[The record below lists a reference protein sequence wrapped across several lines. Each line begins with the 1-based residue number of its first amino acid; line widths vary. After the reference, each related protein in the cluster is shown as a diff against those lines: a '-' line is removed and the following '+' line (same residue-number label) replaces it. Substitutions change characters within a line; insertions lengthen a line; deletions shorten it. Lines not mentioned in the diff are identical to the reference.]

1 MARNDAD
8 EPNIHSS
15 GIFDELTPLAEIFRS
30 KIIED
35 FHLLESFDDH
45 GHSDVPKFYSKDLAG
60 MILHL
65 GLTDFDL
72 KLEKERTARGI
83 YSGEGGWWGASNP
96 STLLLPMNIT
106 RRCLSGQVVYPDR

>member
-60 MILHL
+60 MILHRP
-65 GLTDFDL
+65 G
-72 KLEKERTARGI
+72 
-83 YSGEGGWWGASNP
+83 
-96 STLLLPMNIT
+96 
-106 RRCLSGQVVYPDR
+106 